1 MSDVQE
7 HEKPAAAPDA
17 DQAGAE
23 APATESGELAT
34 APVADDATAVV
45 AEASAA
51 EVDAEATTEVE
62 AAAEAEVPAVVLQ
75 AGGAL
80 RAAREQAG
88 LSVAEVAQSLKF
100 SVRQIETLESDDYA
114 SLPGNTFVRGFVR
127 GYAKLLK
134 LDPEELLSLL
144 DTRTPV
150 VLPDVRPPQNM
161 GEAATTMAGA
171 RRSSSP
177 ALIGAALLAT
187 AAALLGAWHFVSG
200 KPSTTTV
207 TRPSPSQ
214 ESAPAPAAADVP
226 ALKPPQM
233 QVESTPVAPTAAQP
247 VLPPPDGRQLV
258 FVFSER
264 SWLEVKDA
272 SQRVVA
278 TGVFPAGERQTAS
291 GKPPFQ
297 VWVGKASGVKV
308 YDGEREI
315 DLKPHTRDEVA
326 RLTVE

>member
-1 MSDVQE
+1 MPGDDQASEVALAPETAGTPLAPADV
-7 HEKPAAAPDA
+7 AAAGDS
-17 DQAGAE
+17 GAE
-23 APATESGELAT
+23 SCGAPHEAGVPPELV
-34 APVADDATAVV
+34 APK
-45 AEASAA
+45 
-51 EVDAEATTEVE
+51 
-62 AAAEAEVPAVVLQ
+62 LL
-75 AGGAL
+75 AGSSL
-80 RAAREQAG
+80 RAARERAG
-88 LSVAEVAQSLKF
+88 LSIAEVAHSLKF
-100 SVRQIETLESDDYA
+100 SPRQIETLEADEYS

-134 LDPEELLSLL
+134 LEPEALLALL
-144 DTRTPV
+144 EERTPA

-161 GEAATTMAGA
+161 GEAATPMTGA

-177 ALIGAALLAT
+177 ALVGAALLAT
-187 AAALLGAWHFVSG
+187 AAALLGAWHFISG

-207 TRPSPSQ
+207 SRPAQQ
-214 ESAPAPAAADVP
+214 ESAPAPAAADAP

-233 QVESTPVAPTAAQP
+233 QVESTPAAAATASSQP

-258 FVFSER
+258 FVFSDR

-272 SQRVVA
+272 NQRVVA

-297 VWVGKASGVKV
+297 IWIGKASGVKV
-308 YDGEREI
+308 YDGEREV

-326 RLTVE
+326 RLTLE

>member
-1 MSDVQE
+1 MSDTKENEMPPVAMEEQPSDGI
-7 HEKPAAAPDA
+7 PAPES
-17 DQAGAE
+17 AE
-23 APATESGELAT
+23 APMVSEQVEDA
-34 APVADDATAVV
+34 AP
-45 AEASAA
+45 EAA
-51 EVDAEATTEVE
+51 EVV
-62 AAAEAEVPAVVLQ
+62 AVSLM

-80 RAAREQAG
+80 RAARERAG
-88 LSVAEVAQSLKF
+88 LSVGEVAQSLKF
-100 SVRQIETLESDDYA
+100 SSRQIETLEADDYS

-134 LDPEELLSLL
+134 LDPEELLKLL
-144 DTRTPV
+144 EDRTPA

-161 GEAATTMAGA
+161 GEAATPMTGA

-177 ALIGAALLAT
+177 AIIGAVLLAT

-207 TRPSPSQ
+207 SRAAQREP
-214 ESAPAPAAADVP
+214 APAPAAADTP
-226 ALKPPQM
+226 SLKPPQM
-233 QVESTPVAPTAAQP
+233 QVESTPATAAQP

-258 FVFSER
+258 FVFSDR

-272 SQRVVA
+272 TQRVVA
-278 TGVFPAGERQTAS
+278 TGVFPAGERQTAT

-297 VWVGKASGVKV
+297 IWVGKASGVRV
-308 YDGEREI
+308 YDGEREV

-326 RLTVE
+326 RLTLD